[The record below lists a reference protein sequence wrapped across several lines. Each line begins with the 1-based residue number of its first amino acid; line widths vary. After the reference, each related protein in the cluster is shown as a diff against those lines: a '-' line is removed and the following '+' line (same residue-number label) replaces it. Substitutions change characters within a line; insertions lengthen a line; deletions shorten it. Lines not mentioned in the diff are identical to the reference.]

1 MLFFQVIEHLDNPP
15 QSGRMS
21 NHIGTFPPHPEQN
34 GYGEMAQEKRRFL
47 HTQQAKVVFKGVGQ
61 EIHVIL
67 DPHAPFHEINRELQ
81 EHLERSGKFFLGGAV
96 TLVVGARHLR
106 DAELHAIR
114 QVLAEHGL
122 TIAEVRASLSDGTRV
137 ALDTPVTVP
146 PPSPSPMA
154 PLRSSSRRERPARA
168 GEMAHNNALLVKG
181 PLRSGQRVYAE
192 NNLVVFGDVNP
203 GAELIAGGDI
213 IVMGTLRGV
222 AHAGV
227 PDDVAAIIAALSL
240 KPTQLRIGHFI
251 SRSPEFQE
259 KHDSGPEIARVDA
272 EQIVVDSFPRRLLG
286 A

>member
-1 MLFFQVIEHLDNPP
+1 
-15 QSGRMS
+15 
-21 NHIGTFPPHPEQN
+21 
-34 GYGEMAQEKRRFL
+34 MAQENRRFL

-61 EIHVIL
+61 DIHIIL
-67 DPHAPFHEINRELQ
+67 DPHAPFQEIDRELQ
-81 EHLERSGKFFLGGAV
+81 EHLDRSGKFFLGAAV
-96 TLVVGARHLR
+96 TLVVGARQLR
-106 DAELHAIR
+106 DAQLHAIR
-114 QVLAEHGL
+114 QILTEHGL
-122 TIAEVRASLSDGTRV
+122 TIAEIRASLSDAEPSSATAPV
-137 ALDTPVTVP
+137 AA
-146 PPSPSPMA
+146 PM
-154 PLRSSSRRERPARA
+154 PSSSPVAPIRPSHRRERPPRV
-168 GEMAHNNALLVKG
+168 GDMAQNNALLVKG

-192 NNLVVFGDVNP
+192 NNLVIFGDVNP

-286 A
+286 AS

>member
-1 MLFFQVIEHLDNPP
+1 
-15 QSGRMS
+15 
-21 NHIGTFPPHPEQN
+21 
-34 GYGEMAQEKRRFL
+34 MAQEKRRFL
-47 HTQQAKVVFKGVGQ
+47 NTQQAKVVFKGVGQ
-61 EIHVIL
+61 EIHIIL
-67 DPHAPFHEINRELQ
+67 DPHAPFQEIDRELQ
-81 EHLERSGKFFLGGAV
+81 EHLERSGKFFQGAAV

-114 QVLAEHGL
+114 RVLVEHGL
-122 TIAEVRASLSDGTRV
+122 SIAEVRASLSDGVRFSS
-137 ALDTPVTVP
+137 DTPVAVP
-146 PPSPSPMA
+146 LSSPSHVA
-154 PLRSSSRRERPARA
+154 PLRPSSRRERSPRA
-168 GEMAHNNALLVKG
+168 GEMSHNNALLVRG

-213 IVMGTLRGV
+213 MVMGTLRGV

-227 PDDVAAIIAALSL
+227 PDDIAAIIAALSL

-259 KHDSGPEIARVDA
+259 KQDSGPEIARVDA

-286 A
+286 AS